1 MQAVTALASLHICAD
16 SPEPSLLT
24 NLISTKISCTCQSVI
39 FSIVQNYRERQN
51 IRCNICYPI
60 QNVPYRFA
68 PMDNTFL
75 VTILTTL
82 DKSFHTDFPSHDTF
96 AKHFCKKMAWEF
108 LYKVLFVLI
117 LCLSVNSIGHV
128 EMVSSTN
135 HTFFLGKLD
144 QAINK
149 YSVHI
154 LSLVTDNPS

>member
-1 MQAVTALASLHICAD
+1 MQAAKALASLHICAD
-16 SPEPSLLT
+16 SPEPSLLA

-51 IRCNICYPI
+51 IPCNICYPI

-96 AKHFCKKMAWEF
+96 AKHFCKKWHESF
-108 LYKVLFVLI
+108 CLRFFVLI

-128 EMVSSTN
+128 EMVSSPN